1 MWHTIYNWPWA
12 TIWSGVSAI
21 FTAVTAFVAGL
32 ALLQWSKQDKLK
44 AKLLFKNSIHEYS
57 DILVTL
63 PEKLEQPEQRRRFEE
78 RLTLCT
84 DRLLKCSSA
93 YVACEGLLKKN
104 EVVHTSWGY
113 IANNHQ
119 HYLSG
124 KIDHTLIQ
132 KACMLILREEFVF
145 K

>member
-1 MWHTIYNWPWA
+1 MWHTIYNWPWP
-12 TIWSGVSAI
+12 TIWSAISAL
-21 FTAVTAFVAGL
+21 FTAITAIVAGL

-44 AKLLFKNSIHEYS
+44 AKLNFKNAIHEYS

-63 PEKLEQPEQRRRFEE
+63 PEKLDQPEIRRRFEE

-84 DRLLKCSSA
+84 ERLLKCSSA
-93 YVACEGLLKKN
+93 YVSCEGLLKNNKT
-104 EVVHTSWGY
+104 VHTSWGF
-113 IANNHQ
+113 IAINHQ

-124 KIDHTLIQ
+124 KIENELLKD
-132 KACMLILREEFVF
+132 ACLKIMREKFIF